1 VLPDVSRRTLTQREE
16 RIHTMQDVV
25 MREESLARI
34 WRELIPETPT
44 GGGGQGSPAVP
55 ESERTLK

>member
-1 VLPDVSRRTLTQREE
+1 
-16 RIHTMQDVV
+16 MQDVV

-55 ESERTLK
+55 GVGADAQVSRMI